1 MEENNNNLG
10 KKVAISV
17 MSVALFGTSGYLV
30 YDKGFNTAG
39 KEQVKLASNTEEKK
53 DDRITGGNL
62 QSMFPNLVAD
72 PAKKDEKPG
81 EKPTINLADLIGN
94 NKSPITPV
102 TYKPDEVSVEKK
114 DPQIKLSDAPTPQK
128 LDLPTNMVGP
138 VAEPSKNNDNAQLP
152 TSTVEP
158 PKTNTETGGTGT
170 GGTETGGTGTGGT
183 ETGGTE
189 TGGTGTG
196 GTETGGT
203 GTGGTETG
211 GTGTGGTETGGTGTG
226 GTGTGGTGTGG
237 TGTGGTET
245 GGTGTGGTGT
255 GGTGTG
261 GTEPEKPKPEP
272 EPKPKPEPTYPTITI
287 SPKTGDILVEWYAG
301 NGQYY
306 SSVFFSDFYP
316 NQKEPEEY
324 VLNNLTNGLNKRNEW
339 TLVSQLNTPS
349 QSKSIAEHKLA
360 LDNLAQILSS
370 GEYSNERALFY
381 LRNQMNVLNES
392 VTTQEELQRYLSEN
406 KKGYIKSVAEKVYQ
420 TAIEEK
426 REWSNTGDV
435 ASLEQ
440 ALSKFYLVTSVF
452 ESVDPAL
459 VEKANQD
466 VEDIF
471 NELLEKE
478 LQNLNIQTSVVMST
492 TETKENASP
501 VKEDTSS
508 NEGKA
513 VKEVTSSNEGKVV
526 KEENVSEN
534 EATATSSEK
543 NLKDSITEGATNNDK
558 TNNVDSS
565 NQKEKVKFDPVEEA
579 IAQIDVYLNPE
590 NPHYENALLLA
601 NEWIDKATGQQKNI
615 IEQKFSMAVEGL
627 RGQIKDPNFTVE
639 DAIKKANLLA
649 NTARVEKSVQDE
661 SHKLLMSLMFERKAN
676 DAANKGEYYTAVLNI
691 ANAIRTKHPL
701 ERSREEM
708 VNYANKLWADTE
720 NEWNKINGTTG
731 WQSEVGKTLLP
742 SYTLLAQLKD
752 IDKTIGQI
760 SGMNMI
766 DSASKKMEGIQLIQ
780 LAGDEAN
787 KEGQTSI
794 YNALHYYGQAAS
806 RGVVD
811 KTGFSKVA
819 GLVIKEAKQ
828 LEKTQ
833 YKSALNNYQ
842 ILYKTPGI
850 EELGI
855 KDEVKAAIEYLST
868 FDAANVSGNKDT
880 IEDLASAIELTYHS
894 MELGYPEADA
904 KEWMNTVALKMFNKG
919 AGYMSAT
926 DTNNAYKCF
935 EFLTREKYANA
946 INGEITKQA
955 KKNVE
960 DIKAMNVKK

>member
-17 MSVALFGTSGYLV
+17 MSVALLGTSGYLV
-30 YDKGFNTAG
+30 YDKGFKTAG

-53 DDRITGGNL
+53 DDRITGGDL

-128 LDLPTNMVGP
+128 LDLPTNVVGP
-138 VAEPSKNNDNAQLP
+138 VAEPTGNLPEPGKVNDNKQQLNGQ
-152 TSTVEP
+152 EGDG
-158 PKTNTETGGTGT
+158 K
-170 GGTETGGTGTGGT
+170 
-183 ETGGTE
+183 
-189 TGGTGTG
+189 
-196 GTETGGT
+196 
-203 GTGGTETG
+203 
-211 GTGTGGTETGGTGTG
+211 
-226 GTGTGGTGTGG
+226 
-237 TGTGGTET
+237 
-245 GGTGTGGTGT
+245 
-255 GGTGTG
+255 
-261 GTEPEKPKPEP
+261 KPESNPNP
-272 EPKPKPEPTYPTITI
+272 EPNPNPNPSPNPNPEPNPNPGPNPNPEPNPNPGPNPNPEPNPNPGPNPNPEPNPNPGPNPEPNPKPKPDPEPTHPTITV

-301 NGQYY
+301 NGKYY
-306 SSVFFSDFYP
+306 SSVFFNDFYTS
-316 NQKEPEEY
+316 QKELDENA
-324 VLNNLTNGLNKRNEW
+324 LNNLTNYYSKKEDW

-349 QSKSIAEHKLA
+349 KSKSIAEHKLA
-360 LDNLAQILSS
+360 LDNVEQILTS

-406 KKGYIKSVAEKVYQ
+406 KKDYIKSVAEKVYQ
-420 TAIEEK
+420 TATKEK

-466 VEDIF
+466 VEEIF
-471 NELLEKE
+471 NKLLQEE
-478 LQNLNIQTSVVMST
+478 LQKLNIQTSVVQST
-492 TETKENASP
+492 TKTKENARP
-501 VKEDTSS
+501 VKENTSS
-508 NEGKA
+508 NEEK
-513 VKEVTSSNEGKVV
+513 VVTEENEVTS
-526 KEENVSEN
+526 
-534 EATATSSEK
+534 TAIEK
-543 NLKDSITEGATNNDK
+543 NQKDAKTEGDKNNEK
-558 TNNVDSS
+558 TSNIDSS
-565 NQKEKVKFDPVEEA
+565 TQKAQVKSEPFSQEIE
-579 IAQIDVYLNPE
+579 QIETYLNPA
-590 NPHYENALLLA
+590 NPQYENALLLA
-601 NEWIDKATGQQKNI
+601 NKYIDGATG
-615 IEQKFSMAVEGL
+615 EQKEKLEQQFSAAVEGL
-627 RGQIKDPNFTVE
+627 RGQIKDSNSKVE
-639 DAIKKANLLA
+639 DAINKANLLA

-661 SHKLLMSLMFERKAN
+661 SHKLLMPLMFERKAN
-676 DAANKGEYYTAVLNI
+676 DAANNGEYYTAVLNI

-708 VNYANKLWADTE
+708 VNYANKLWIDTE

-766 DSASKKMEGIQLIQ
+766 DNASKKMEGIQLVQ

-787 KEGQTSI
+787 KEGQTSL

-811 KTGFSKVA
+811 KTGFSNVA

-855 KDEVKAAIEYLST
+855 KDGVKAAIEYLST
-868 FDAANVSGNKDT
+868 FEAAKVSGNKDT

-904 KEWMNTVALKMFNKG
+904 KEWMNTVALKMLNKG

-926 DTNNAYKCF
+926 DMNNAYKCF
-935 EFLTREKYANA
+935 EFLSRDKYANA

-960 DIKAMNVKK
+960 TIKSMNVKK

>member
-30 YDKGFNTAG
+30 YDKGFKTAG

-53 DDRITGGNL
+53 DDRITGGDL

-128 LDLPTNMVGP
+128 PELPTNMVGP
-138 VAEPSKNNDNAQLP
+138 VVDNPKSPADSNTPVDPKLQVDPNAKPSVD
-152 TSTVEP
+152 S
-158 PKTNTETGGTGT
+158 NT
-170 GGTETGGTGTGGT
+170 
-183 ETGGTE
+183 
-189 TGGTGTG
+189 
-196 GTETGGT
+196 
-203 GTGGTETG
+203 
-211 GTGTGGTETGGTGTG
+211 
-226 GTGTGGTGTGG
+226 
-237 TGTGGTET
+237 
-245 GGTGTGGTGT
+245 
-255 GGTGTG
+255 
-261 GTEPEKPKPEP
+261 PVDPKPSVDP
-272 EPKPKPEPTYPTITI
+272 NTPVDPKSPVDPKPPVDPNTPVDPKPPVVDPKPPVVDPKPPVVDPKPPEPTHPTITV

-301 NGQYY
+301 NGKYY
-306 SSVFFSDFYP
+306 SSVFFNDFYTS
-316 NQKEPEEY
+316 QKELDENA
-324 VLNNLTNGLNKRNEW
+324 LNNLTNYYSKKEDW

-349 QSKSIAEHKLA
+349 KSKSIAEHKLA
-360 LDNLAQILSS
+360 LDNVEQILTS

-406 KKGYIKSVAEKVYQ
+406 KKDYIKSVAEKVYQ
-420 TAIEEK
+420 TATEEK

-452 ESVDPAL
+452 ESVDPTL

-471 NELLEKE
+471 NKLLQEE
-478 LQNLNIQTSVVMST
+478 LQNLNIQTTVVQSA
-492 TETKENASP
+492 TETQEKASP
-501 VKEDTSS
+501 VKENTSS

-513 VKEVTSSNEGKVV
+513 VTE
-526 KEENVSEN
+526 EN
-534 EATATSSEK
+534 EATSTTTEK
-543 NLKDSITEGATNNDK
+543 NQKDAKTEGTKNNEK
-558 TNNVDSS
+558 TNNIDSS
-565 NQKEKVKFDPVEEA
+565 TQKAQVKSEPFSQEID
-579 IAQIDVYLNPE
+579 QIETYLNPA
-590 NPHYENALLLA
+590 NPQYENALLLA
-601 NEWIDKATGQQKNI
+601 NKYIDGATG
-615 IEQKFSMAVEGL
+615 EQKEKLEQQFSAAVEGL
-627 RGQIKDPNFTVE
+627 RGQIKDSNFKVE
-639 DAIKKANLLA
+639 DAINKANLLA
-649 NTARVEKSVQDE
+649 NTTRVEKSVQDE
-661 SHKLLMSLMFERKAN
+661 SHKLLMPLMFERKAN
-676 DAANKGEYYTAVLNI
+676 DAANNGEYYTAVLNI

-708 VNYANKLWADTE
+708 VNYANKLWTDTE

-731 WQSEVGKTLLP
+731 WQSEVSKNLLP

-766 DSASKKMEGIQLIQ
+766 DNASKKMEGIQLVQ

-787 KEGQTSI
+787 KEGQTSL

-811 KTGFSKVA
+811 KTGFSNVA

-855 KDEVKAAIEYLST
+855 KDGVKAAIEYLST
-868 FDAANVSGNKDT
+868 FEAAKVSGNKDT

-935 EFLTREKYANA
+935 EFLTRDKYANA

-955 KKNVE
+955 KENVE
-960 DIKAMNVKK
+960 KIKSMNVKK

>member
-17 MSVALFGTSGYLV
+17 MSVALLGTSGYLV
-30 YDKGFNTAG
+30 YDKGFKTAG
-39 KEQVKLASNTEEKK
+39 KEPVKLASNTEEKK
-53 DDRITGGNL
+53 DDRITGGDL

-128 LDLPTNMVGP
+128 LDLPTNVVGP
-138 VAEPSKNNDNAQLP
+138 VAEPSKNNDNAQIP

-170 GGTETGGTGTGGT
+170 GGTGTGGTGTEGTGTGGT

-189 TGGTGTG
+189 T
-196 GTETGGT
+196 
-203 GTGGTETG
+203 
-211 GTGTGGTETGGTGTG
+211 
-226 GTGTGGTGTGG
+226 
-237 TGTGGTET
+237 
-245 GGTGTGGTGT
+245 
-255 GGTGTG
+255 
-261 GTEPEKPKPEP
+261 EKPKPEP
-272 EPKPKPEPTYPTITI
+272 EQKPDPTPTHPTITV

-301 NGQYY
+301 NGKYY
-306 SSVFFSDFYP
+306 SSVFFNDFYTS
-316 NQKEPEEY
+316 QKELDENA
-324 VLNNLTNGLNKRNEW
+324 LNNLTNYYSKKEDW

-349 QSKSIAEHKLA
+349 KSKSIAEHKLA
-360 LDNLAQILSS
+360 LDNVEQILTS

-406 KKGYIKSVAEKVYQ
+406 KKDYIKSVAEKVYQ

-466 VEDIF
+466 VEEIF
-471 NELLEKE
+471 NKLLQEE
-478 LQNLNIQTSVVMST
+478 LQKLNIQTSVVQFT
-492 TETKENASP
+492 TETKENARP
-501 VKEDTSS
+501 VKENTSS
-508 NEGKA
+508 NE
-513 VKEVTSSNEGKVV
+513 EKVV
-526 KEENVSEN
+526 TEEN
-534 EATATSSEK
+534 EATSTLAEK
-543 NLKDSITEGATNNDK
+543 NQKDAKTEGAKNNEK
-558 TNNVDSS
+558 TSNIDSS
-565 NQKEKVKFDPVEEA
+565 TQKAQVKSEPFSQEIE
-579 IAQIDVYLNPE
+579 QIETYLNPA
-590 NPHYENALLLA
+590 NPQYENALLLA
-601 NEWIDKATGQQKNI
+601 NKYIDGATG
-615 IEQKFSMAVEGL
+615 EQKEKLEQQFSAAVEGL
-627 RGQIKDPNFTVE
+627 RGQIKDSNFKVE
-639 DAIKKANLLA
+639 DAINKANLLA

-661 SHKLLMSLMFERKAN
+661 SHKLLMPLMFERKAN
-676 DAANKGEYYTAVLNI
+676 DAANNGEYYTAVLNI

-708 VNYANKLWADTE
+708 VNYANKLWTDTE

-731 WQSEVGKTLLP
+731 WKSEVSKNLLP

-760 SGMNMI
+760 SGMYMI
-766 DSASKKMEGIQLIQ
+766 DNASKKMEGIQLIQ
-780 LAGDEAN
+780 LASDEEN
-787 KEGQTSI
+787 KKGQTNL

-811 KTGFSKVA
+811 KTGFSNVA
-819 GLVIKEAKQ
+819 SLVIKEAKQ

-855 KDEVKAAIEYLST
+855 KDGVKAAIEYLST
-868 FDAANVSGNKDT
+868 FEAAKVSGNKDT
-880 IEDLASAIELTYHS
+880 IEDLASAIELTYRS

-904 KEWMNTVALKMFNKG
+904 KEWMNTVALKMLNKG

-935 EFLTREKYANA
+935 EFLSRDKYANA

-955 KKNVE
+955 KENV
-960 DIKAMNVKK
+960 DTIKSMNVKK

>member
-17 MSVALFGTSGYLV
+17 MSVALLGTSGYLV
-30 YDKGFNTAG
+30 YDKGFKTAG

-53 DDRITGGNL
+53 DDRITGGDL

-128 LDLPTNMVGP
+128 LDLPSNMGGP
-138 VAEPSKNNDNAQLP
+138 VAEPNKNNDNAQLP

-158 PKTNTETGGTGT
+158 PKTNTGT
-170 GGTETGGTGTGGT
+170 GGTET
-183 ETGGTE
+183 
-189 TGGTGTG
+189 
-196 GTETGGT
+196 
-203 GTGGTETG
+203 
-211 GTGTGGTETGGTGTG
+211 
-226 GTGTGGTGTGG
+226 
-237 TGTGGTET
+237 
-245 GGTGTGGTGT
+245 
-255 GGTGTG
+255 
-261 GTEPEKPKPEP
+261 EKPKLDPDPKPDP
-272 EPKPKPEPTYPTITI
+272 EPKPNPEPKPDPEPKPNPEPKPDPEPTHPTITV

-301 NGQYY
+301 NGKYY
-306 SSVFFSDFYP
+306 SSVFFNDFYTS
-316 NQKEPEEY
+316 QKELDENA
-324 VLNNLTNGLNKRNEW
+324 LNNLTNYYSKKEDW

-349 QSKSIAEHKLA
+349 KSKSIAEHKLA
-360 LDNLAQILSS
+360 LDNVEQILTS

-406 KKGYIKSVAEKVYQ
+406 KKDYIKSVAEKVYQ
-420 TAIEEK
+420 TATKEK

-452 ESVDPAL
+452 ESVDPTL

-471 NELLEKE
+471 NKLLQEE
-478 LQNLNIQTSVVMST
+478 LQNLNIQTSVVMSA
-492 TETKENASP
+492 TETKEKASP
-501 VKEDTSS
+501 VKEKTSS

-513 VKEVTSSNEGKVV
+513 VKEVPSSNEGKVV

-534 EATATSSEK
+534 EETATSSEK
-543 NLKDSITEGATNNDK
+543 NLKESITEGATNNNK

-565 NQKEKVKFDPVEEA
+565 NQKEKVKSDPAEEA
-579 IAQIDVYLNPE
+579 IAQIDVYLNPA
-590 NPHYENALLLA
+590 NPQYENALLLA
-601 NEWIDKATGQQKNI
+601 NQYIDGATG
-615 IEQKFSMAVEGL
+615 EQKEKLEQQFSAAVEGL
-627 RGQIKDPNFTVE
+627 RGQIKDSNFKVE
-639 DAIKKANLLA
+639 DAINKANLLA

-661 SHKLLMSLMFERKAN
+661 SHKLLMPLMFERKAN

-708 VNYANKLWADTE
+708 VNYANKLWIDTE

-731 WQSEVGKTLLP
+731 WQSEVSKNLLP

-766 DSASKKMEGIQLIQ
+766 DNASKKMEGIQLIQ

-787 KEGQTSI
+787 KKGQTSL

-811 KTGFSKVA
+811 KTGFSNVA

-828 LEKTQ
+828 LENKD
-833 YKSALNNYQ
+833 ALNNYQ

-855 KDEVKAAIEYLST
+855 KDEVKVTIEYLST
-868 FDAANVSGNKDT
+868 FEAAKVSGNKDT
-880 IEDLASAIELTYHS
+880 IEDLASAIELTYRS

-904 KEWMNTVALKMFNKG
+904 KEWMNTVALKMLNKG

-935 EFLTREKYANA
+935 EFLTRDKYANA

-960 DIKAMNVKK
+960 TIKSMNVKK

>member
-17 MSVALFGTSGYLV
+17 MSVALLGTSGYLV
-30 YDKGFNTAG
+30 YDKGFKTAG
-39 KEQVKLASNTEEKK
+39 KEPVKLASNTEEKK
-53 DDRITGGNL
+53 DDRITGGDL

-72 PAKKDEKPG
+72 PAKKDEKSG

-138 VAEPSKNNDNAQLP
+138 VVEPTGNLPEPGKVNDNKQQLNGQEGDGKKPDTNPEPNPNPNPAPNPEPSPNPGPN
-152 TSTVEP
+152 
-158 PKTNTETGGTGT
+158 
-170 GGTETGGTGTGGT
+170 
-183 ETGGTE
+183 
-189 TGGTGTG
+189 
-196 GTETGGT
+196 
-203 GTGGTETG
+203 
-211 GTGTGGTETGGTGTG
+211 
-226 GTGTGGTGTGG
+226 
-237 TGTGGTET
+237 
-245 GGTGTGGTGT
+245 
-255 GGTGTG
+255 
-261 GTEPEKPKPEP
+261 PEP
-272 EPKPKPEPTYPTITI
+272 NPNPDPNPNPNPGPNPEPNPKPKPEPDPEPKPTHPTITV

-301 NGQYY
+301 NGKYY
-306 SSVFFSDFYP
+306 SSVFFNDFYTS
-316 NQKEPEEY
+316 QKELDENA
-324 VLNNLTNGLNKRNEW
+324 LNNLTNYYSKKEDW

-349 QSKSIAEHKLA
+349 KSKSVAEHKLA
-360 LDNLAQILSS
+360 LDNVEQILTS

-406 KKGYIKSVAEKVYQ
+406 KKDYIKSVAEKVYQ
-420 TAIEEK
+420 TATEEK

-466 VEDIF
+466 VENIF
-471 NELLEKE
+471 NKLLQEE
-478 LQNLNIQTSVVMST
+478 LQNLNIQTSVVLSA
-492 TETKENASP
+492 TETKEKASP
-501 VKEDTSS
+501 VKEKTSS
-508 NEGKA
+508 NEVKA
-513 VKEVTSSNEGKVV
+513 VTE
-526 KEENVSEN
+526 EN
-534 EATATSSEK
+534 EATSTATEK
-543 NLKDSITEGATNNDK
+543 SLKDSKTEGAKNNDTTNNTDPS
-558 TNNVDSS
+558 T
-565 NQKEKVKFDPVEEA
+565 QKAQVKSEPFSQEID
-579 IAQIDVYLNPE
+579 QIETYLNPA
-590 NPHYENALLLA
+590 NPQYENALLLA
-601 NEWIDKATGQQKNI
+601 NQYIDGATG
-615 IEQKFSMAVEGL
+615 EQKEKLEKQFSAAVEGL
-627 RGQIKDPNFTVE
+627 RGQIKDSNFKVE
-639 DAIKKANLLA
+639 DAINKANLLA

-661 SHKLLMSLMFERKAN
+661 SHKLLMPLMFERKAN
-676 DAANKGEYYTAVLNI
+676 DAANNGEYYTAVLNI

-708 VNYANKLWADTE
+708 VSYANKLWTDTE
-720 NEWNKINGTTG
+720 NEWNKMNGTTG

-766 DSASKKMEGIQLIQ
+766 DNASKKMEGIQLVQ

-787 KEGQTSI
+787 KEGQTSL

-811 KTGFSKVA
+811 KTGFSNVA
-819 GLVIKEAKQ
+819 SLVIKEAKQ

-850 EELGI
+850 EALGI
-855 KDEVKAAIEYLST
+855 KDGVKAAIEYLST
-868 FDAANVSGNKDT
+868 FEAAKVSGNKDT

-935 EFLTREKYANA
+935 EFLTRDKYANA

-955 KKNVE
+955 KENVE
-960 DIKAMNVKK
+960 KIKSMNVKK

>member
-17 MSVALFGTSGYLV
+17 MSVALLGTSGYLV
-30 YDKGFNTAG
+30 YDKGFKTAG

-53 DDRITGGNL
+53 DDRITGGDL

-128 LDLPTNMVGP
+128 LDLPSNMGGP
-138 VAEPSKNNDNAQLP
+138 VAEPNKNNDNAQLP

-158 PKTNTETGGTGT
+158 PKTNTGT
-170 GGTETGGTGTGGT
+170 GGTET
-183 ETGGTE
+183 
-189 TGGTGTG
+189 
-196 GTETGGT
+196 
-203 GTGGTETG
+203 
-211 GTGTGGTETGGTGTG
+211 
-226 GTGTGGTGTGG
+226 
-237 TGTGGTET
+237 
-245 GGTGTGGTGT
+245 
-255 GGTGTG
+255 
-261 GTEPEKPKPEP
+261 EKPKLDPEP
-272 EPKPKPEPTYPTITI
+272 EPKPDPEPKPESKPDPEPTHPTITV

-301 NGQYY
+301 NGKYY
-306 SSVFFSDFYP
+306 SSVFFNDFYTS
-316 NQKEPEEY
+316 QKELDENA
-324 VLNNLTNGLNKRNEW
+324 LNNLTNYYSKKEDW

-349 QSKSIAEHKLA
+349 KSKSIAEHKLA
-360 LDNLAQILSS
+360 LDNVEQILTS

-392 VTTQEELQRYLSEN
+392 VTTQEELQRYMSEN
-406 KKGYIKSVAEKVYQ
+406 KKDYIKSVAEKVYQ
-420 TAIEEK
+420 TATKEK

-471 NELLEKE
+471 NKLLQEE
-478 LQNLNIQTSVVMST
+478 LQNLNIQTSVVMSA
-492 TETKENASP
+492 TETKEKASP
-501 VKEDTSS
+501 VKEKTSS

-513 VKEVTSSNEGKVV
+513 VKEVPSSNEGKVV

-534 EATATSSEK
+534 EETATSSEK
-543 NLKDSITEGATNNDK
+543 NLKESITEGATNNNK

-565 NQKEKVKFDPVEEA
+565 NQKEKVKSDPAEEA
-579 IAQIDVYLNPE
+579 IAQIDVYLNPA
-590 NPHYENALLLA
+590 NPQYENALLLA
-601 NEWIDKATGQQKNI
+601 NQYIDGATG
-615 IEQKFSMAVEGL
+615 EQKEKLEQQFSAAVEGL
-627 RGQIKDPNFTVE
+627 RGQIKDSNFKVE
-639 DAIKKANLLA
+639 DAINKANLLA

-661 SHKLLMSLMFERKAN
+661 SHKLLMPLMFERKAN

-708 VNYANKLWADTE
+708 VNYANKLWIDTE

-731 WQSEVGKTLLP
+731 WQSEVSKNLLP

-766 DSASKKMEGIQLIQ
+766 DNASKKMEGIQLIQ

-787 KEGQTSI
+787 KKGQTSL

-811 KTGFSKVA
+811 KTGFSNVA

-828 LEKTQ
+828 LENKD
-833 YKSALNNYQ
+833 ALNNYQ

-855 KDEVKAAIEYLST
+855 KDEVKVTIEYLST
-868 FDAANVSGNKDT
+868 FEAAKVSGNKDT
-880 IEDLASAIELTYHS
+880 IEDLASAIELTYRS

-904 KEWMNTVALKMFNKG
+904 KEWMNTVALKMLNKG

-935 EFLTREKYANA
+935 EFLTRDKYANA

-960 DIKAMNVKK
+960 TIKSMNVKK

>member
-17 MSVALFGTSGYLV
+17 MSVALLGTSGYLV
-30 YDKGFNTAG
+30 YDKGFRTAG
-39 KEQVKLASNTEEKK
+39 KEPVKLASNTEEKK
-53 DDRITGGNL
+53 DDRITGGDL

-128 LDLPTNMVGP
+128 LDLPTNMGGP
-138 VAEPSKNNDNAQLP
+138 VADI
-152 TSTVEP
+152 
-158 PKTNTETGGTGT
+158 PKSP
-170 GGTETGGTGTGGT
+170 
-183 ETGGTE
+183 
-189 TGGTGTG
+189 
-196 GTETGGT
+196 
-203 GTGGTETG
+203 
-211 GTGTGGTETGGTGTG
+211 
-226 GTGTGGTGTGG
+226 
-237 TGTGGTET
+237 
-245 GGTGTGGTGT
+245 
-255 GGTGTG
+255 
-261 GTEPEKPKPEP
+261 TEPNKPVDTKLQVDPNTPVDPKPP
-272 EPKPKPEPTYPTITI
+272 VDPNTPVDPKPPVDPNTSVDPKPPVDPNTPVDPKPPVVEPKPPVVDPKPPVVDPKPPEPTHPTITV

-301 NGQYY
+301 NGKYY
-306 SSVFFSDFYP
+306 SSVFFNDFYTS
-316 NQKEPEEY
+316 QKELDENA
-324 VLNNLTNGLNKRNEW
+324 LNNLTNYYSKKEDW

-349 QSKSIAEHKLA
+349 KSKSVAEHKLA
-360 LDNLAQILSS
+360 LDNVEQILTS

-406 KKGYIKSVAEKVYQ
+406 KKDYIKSVAEKVYQ
-420 TAIEEK
+420 TATEEK

-471 NELLEKE
+471 NKLLQEE
-478 LQNLNIQTSVVMST
+478 LQNLNIQTSVVMSA
-492 TETKENASP
+492 TETKEKASP
-501 VKEDTSS
+501 VKENTSS
-508 NEGKA
+508 NEEKA
-513 VKEVTSSNEGKVV
+513 ITEK
-526 KEENVSEN
+526 N
-534 EATATSSEK
+534 EATSTLAEK
-543 NLKDSITEGATNNDK
+543 KQKDAKTEGAKNNEK
-558 TNNVDSS
+558 TSNIDSS
-565 NQKEKVKFDPVEEA
+565 TQKAQVKSEPFSQEID
-579 IAQIDVYLNPE
+579 QIETYLNPA
-590 NPHYENALLLA
+590 NPQYEKALLLA
-601 NEWIDKATGQQKNI
+601 NQYVDGATG
-615 IEQKFSMAVEGL
+615 EQKEKLEQQFSAAVEGL
-627 RGQIKDPNFTVE
+627 RGQIKDSKFTVE
-639 DAIKKANLLA
+639 DAINKANLLA
-649 NTARVEKSVQDE
+649 NTARVEKTVQDE
-661 SHKLLMSLMFERKAN
+661 SHKLLMPLMFERKAN
-676 DAANKGEYYTAVLNI
+676 DAANNGEYYTAVLNI

-708 VNYANKLWADTE
+708 VNYANKLWTDTE

-766 DSASKKMEGIQLIQ
+766 DNASKKMEGIQLVQ

-787 KEGQTSI
+787 KEGQTSL

-811 KTGFSKVA
+811 KTGFSNVA

-855 KDEVKAAIEYLST
+855 KDGVKAAIEYLST
-868 FDAANVSGNKDT
+868 FEAAKVSGNKDT

-935 EFLTREKYANA
+935 EFLSRDKYANA

-955 KKNVE
+955 KENVE
-960 DIKAMNVKK
+960 KIKSMNVKK

>member
-17 MSVALFGTSGYLV
+17 MSVALLGTSGYLV
-30 YDKGFNTAG
+30 YDKGFRTAG
-39 KEQVKLASNTEEKK
+39 KEPVKLASNTEEKK
-53 DDRITGGNL
+53 DDRITGGDL

-138 VAEPSKNNDNAQLP
+138 VAEPTGNLPEPGKVNDNKQQLNGQEGDGKKP
-152 TSTVEP
+152 DTNPEP
-158 PKTNTETGGTGT
+158 NPNPVPNP
-170 GGTETGGTGTGGT
+170 
-183 ETGGTE
+183 
-189 TGGTGTG
+189 
-196 GTETGGT
+196 
-203 GTGGTETG
+203 
-211 GTGTGGTETGGTGTG
+211 
-226 GTGTGGTGTGG
+226 
-237 TGTGGTET
+237 
-245 GGTGTGGTGT
+245 
-255 GGTGTG
+255 
-261 GTEPEKPKPEP
+261 EPNPSPNPGPNPEPNPSPNPVPNPEPNPSPNPVPNPEPNPNPSPNPEPNPNPKPDPNPEPNPNPKPDPNP
-272 EPKPKPEPTYPTITI
+272 EPKPDPEPTHPIITV

-301 NGQYY
+301 NGKYY
-306 SSVFFSDFYP
+306 SSVFFNDFYTS
-316 NQKEPEEY
+316 QKELDENA
-324 VLNNLTNGLNKRNEW
+324 LNNLTNYYSKKEDW

-349 QSKSIAEHKLA
+349 KSKSIAEHKLT
-360 LDNLAQILSS
+360 LDNVEQILTS

-392 VTTQEELQRYLSEN
+392 VTTPEELQRYLSEN
-406 KKGYIKSVAEKVYQ
+406 KKDYIKSVAEKVYQ
-420 TAIEEK
+420 TATEEK

-440 ALSKFYLVTSVF
+440 ALSKFYLVTSVL
-452 ESVDPAL
+452 ESVDPTL
-459 VEKANQD
+459 VEQANQG

-471 NELLEKE
+471 NKLLQEE
-478 LQNLNIQTSVVMST
+478 LQNLNIQTTVLQSA
-492 TETKENASP
+492 TETKEKASP
-501 VKEDTSS
+501 VKENTSS
-508 NEGKA
+508 NEEKA
-513 VKEVTSSNEGKVV
+513 VTEG
-526 KEENVSEN
+526 N
-534 EATATSSEK
+534 EATSTETEK
-543 NLKDSITEGATNNDK
+543 NLKDSKTEDVKNNDK
-558 TNNVDSS
+558 TNTIDS
-565 NQKEKVKFDPVEEA
+565 NTQKAQVKSEPFSQEIDQIEA
-579 IAQIDVYLNPE
+579 YLNPA
-590 NPHYENALLLA
+590 NPQYENALLLA
-601 NEWIDKATGQQKNI
+601 NQYIDRATG
-615 IEQKFSMAVEGL
+615 EQKEKLEKQFSAAVKGL
-627 RGQIKDPNFTVE
+627 RGQIKDPNFKVE
-639 DAIKKANLLA
+639 DAINKANLLA

-661 SHKLLMSLMFERKAN
+661 SHKLLMPLMFERKAN
-676 DAANKGEYYTAVLNI
+676 DAANNEEYYTAVLNI

-708 VNYANKLWADTE
+708 VKYANKLWTDTE
-720 NEWNKINGTTG
+720 NEWNKMNGTTG

-766 DSASKKMEGIQLIQ
+766 DNASRKMEGIQLVQ

-787 KEGQTSI
+787 KKGQTSL

-811 KTGFSKVA
+811 KAGFSNVA
-819 GLVIKEAKQ
+819 SLVIKEAKQ
-828 LEKTQ
+828 LENKD
-833 YKSALNNYQ
+833 ALNNYQ

-855 KDEVKAAIEYLST
+855 KDEVKVTIEYLST
-868 FDAANVSGNKDT
+868 FEAAKVSGNKDT
-880 IEDLASAIELTYHS
+880 IEDLASAIELTSHT
-894 MELGYPEADA
+894 MDLAIKLKYPETDA

-935 EFLTREKYANA
+935 EFLSRDKYANA

-955 KKNVE
+955 KENVE
-960 DIKAMNVKK
+960 KIKAMNVKK

>member
-17 MSVALFGTSGYLV
+17 MSVALLGTSGYLV
-30 YDKGFNTAG
+30 YDKGFKTAG

-53 DDRITGGNL
+53 DDRITGGDL

-128 LDLPTNMVGP
+128 LDLPSNMGGP
-138 VAEPSKNNDNAQLP
+138 VAEPNKNNDNAQLP

-158 PKTNTETGGTGT
+158 PKTNTGT
-170 GGTETGGTGTGGT
+170 GGTET
-183 ETGGTE
+183 EKPKLD
-189 TGGTGTG
+189 
-196 GTETGGT
+196 
-203 GTGGTETG
+203 
-211 GTGTGGTETGGTGTG
+211 
-226 GTGTGGTGTGG
+226 
-237 TGTGGTET
+237 
-245 GGTGTGGTGT
+245 
-255 GGTGTG
+255 
-261 GTEPEKPKPEP
+261 PEPKPEP
-272 EPKPKPEPTYPTITI
+272 EPEPKPNPEPKPDPEPTHPTITV

-301 NGQYY
+301 NGKYY
-306 SSVFFSDFYP
+306 SSVFFNDFYTS
-316 NQKEPEEY
+316 QKELDENA
-324 VLNNLTNGLNKRNEW
+324 LNNLTNYYSKKEDW

-349 QSKSIAEHKLA
+349 KSKSIAEHKLA
-360 LDNLAQILSS
+360 LDNVEQILTS

-406 KKGYIKSVAEKVYQ
+406 KKDYIKSVAEKVYQ
-420 TAIEEK
+420 TATKEK

-452 ESVDPAL
+452 ESVDPTL

-471 NELLEKE
+471 NKLLQEE
-478 LQNLNIQTSVVMST
+478 LQNLNIQTSVVMSA
-492 TETKENASP
+492 TETKEKASP
-501 VKEDTSS
+501 VKEKTSS

-513 VKEVTSSNEGKVV
+513 VKEVPSSNEGKVV

-534 EATATSSEK
+534 EETATSSEK
-543 NLKDSITEGATNNDK
+543 NLKESITEGATNNNK

-565 NQKEKVKFDPVEEA
+565 NQKEKVKSDPAEEA
-579 IAQIDVYLNPE
+579 IAQIDVYLNPA
-590 NPHYENALLLA
+590 NPQYENALLLA
-601 NEWIDKATGQQKNI
+601 NQYIDGATG
-615 IEQKFSMAVEGL
+615 EQKEKLEQQFSAAVEGL
-627 RGQIKDPNFTVE
+627 RGQIKDSNFKVE
-639 DAIKKANLLA
+639 DAINKANLLA

-661 SHKLLMSLMFERKAN
+661 SHKLLMPLMFERKAN

-708 VNYANKLWADTE
+708 VNYANKLWIDTE

-731 WQSEVGKTLLP
+731 WQSEVSKNLLP

-766 DSASKKMEGIQLIQ
+766 DNASKKMEGIQLIQ

-787 KEGQTSI
+787 KKGQTSL

-811 KTGFSKVA
+811 KTGFSNVA

-828 LEKTQ
+828 LENKD
-833 YKSALNNYQ
+833 ALNNYQ

-855 KDEVKAAIEYLST
+855 KDEVKVTIEYLST
-868 FDAANVSGNKDT
+868 FEAAKVSGNKDT
-880 IEDLASAIELTYHS
+880 IEDLASAIELTYRS

-904 KEWMNTVALKMFNKG
+904 KEWMNTVALKMLNKG

-935 EFLTREKYANA
+935 EFLTRDKYANA

-960 DIKAMNVKK
+960 TIKSMNVKK

>member
-17 MSVALFGTSGYLV
+17 MSVALLGTSGYLV
-30 YDKGFNTAG
+30 YDKGFKTAG

-53 DDRITGGNL
+53 DDRITGGDL

-128 LDLPTNMVGP
+128 LDLPSNMGGP
-138 VAEPSKNNDNAQLP
+138 VAEPNKNNDNAQLP

-158 PKTNTETGGTGT
+158 PKTNTGT
-170 GGTETGGTGTGGT
+170 GGTET
-183 ETGGTE
+183 EKPKLD
-189 TGGTGTG
+189 
-196 GTETGGT
+196 
-203 GTGGTETG
+203 
-211 GTGTGGTETGGTGTG
+211 
-226 GTGTGGTGTGG
+226 
-237 TGTGGTET
+237 
-245 GGTGTGGTGT
+245 
-255 GGTGTG
+255 
-261 GTEPEKPKPEP
+261 PEPKPEP
-272 EPKPKPEPTYPTITI
+272 EPKPDPEPTHPTITV

-301 NGQYY
+301 NGKYY
-306 SSVFFSDFYP
+306 SSVFFNDFYTS
-316 NQKEPEEY
+316 QKELDENA
-324 VLNNLTNGLNKRNEW
+324 LNNLTNYYSKKEDW

-349 QSKSIAEHKLA
+349 KSKSIAEHKLA
-360 LDNLAQILSS
+360 LDNVEQILTS

-406 KKGYIKSVAEKVYQ
+406 KKDYIKSVAEKVYQ
-420 TAIEEK
+420 TATKEK

-452 ESVDPAL
+452 ESVDPTL

-471 NELLEKE
+471 NKLLQEE
-478 LQNLNIQTSVVMST
+478 LQNLNIQTSVVMSA
-492 TETKENASP
+492 TETKEKASP
-501 VKEDTSS
+501 VKEKTSS

-513 VKEVTSSNEGKVV
+513 VKDVPSSNEGKVV

-534 EATATSSEK
+534 EETATSSEK
-543 NLKDSITEGATNNDK
+543 NLKESITEGATNNNK

-565 NQKEKVKFDPVEEA
+565 NQKEKVKSDPAEEA
-579 IAQIDVYLNPE
+579 IAQIDVYLNPA
-590 NPHYENALLLA
+590 NPQYENALLLA
-601 NEWIDKATGQQKNI
+601 NQYIDGATG
-615 IEQKFSMAVEGL
+615 EQKEKLEQQFSAAVEGL
-627 RGQIKDPNFTVE
+627 RGQIKDSNFKVE
-639 DAIKKANLLA
+639 DAINKANLLA

-661 SHKLLMSLMFERKAN
+661 SHKLLMPLMFERKAN

-708 VNYANKLWADTE
+708 VNYANKLWIDTE

-731 WQSEVGKTLLP
+731 WQSEVSKNLLP

-766 DSASKKMEGIQLIQ
+766 DNASKKMEGIQLIQ

-787 KEGQTSI
+787 KKGQTSL

-811 KTGFSKVA
+811 KTGFSNVA

-828 LEKTQ
+828 LENKD
-833 YKSALNNYQ
+833 ALNNYQ

-855 KDEVKAAIEYLST
+855 KDEVKVTIEYLST
-868 FDAANVSGNKDT
+868 FEAAKVSGNKDT
-880 IEDLASAIELTYHS
+880 IEDLASAIELTYRS

-904 KEWMNTVALKMFNKG
+904 KEWMNTVALKMLNKG

-935 EFLTREKYANA
+935 EFLTRDKYANA

-960 DIKAMNVKK
+960 TIKSMNVKK

>member
-17 MSVALFGTSGYLV
+17 MSVALLGTSGYLV
-30 YDKGFNTAG
+30 YDKGFRTAG
-39 KEQVKLASNTEEKK
+39 KEPVKLASNTEEKK
-53 DDRITGGNL
+53 DDRITGGDL

-128 LDLPTNMVGP
+128 LDLPTNMGGP
-138 VAEPSKNNDNAQLP
+138 VADI
-152 TSTVEP
+152 
-158 PKTNTETGGTGT
+158 PKSP
-170 GGTETGGTGTGGT
+170 
-183 ETGGTE
+183 
-189 TGGTGTG
+189 
-196 GTETGGT
+196 
-203 GTGGTETG
+203 
-211 GTGTGGTETGGTGTG
+211 
-226 GTGTGGTGTGG
+226 
-237 TGTGGTET
+237 
-245 GGTGTGGTGT
+245 
-255 GGTGTG
+255 
-261 GTEPEKPKPEP
+261 TEPNKPVDTKLQVDPNTPVDPKPP
-272 EPKPKPEPTYPTITI
+272 VDPNTPVDPKPPVDPNTPVDPKPPVDPNTSVDPKPPVDPNTPVDPKPPVVEPKPPVVEPKPPVVEPKPPVVDPKPPVVDPKPPEPTHPTITV

-301 NGQYY
+301 NGKYY
-306 SSVFFSDFYP
+306 SSVFFNDFYTS
-316 NQKEPEEY
+316 QKELDENA
-324 VLNNLTNGLNKRNEW
+324 LNNLTNYYSKKEDW

-349 QSKSIAEHKLA
+349 KSKSVAEHKLA
-360 LDNLAQILSS
+360 LDNVEQILTS

-406 KKGYIKSVAEKVYQ
+406 KKDYIKSVAEKVYQ
-420 TAIEEK
+420 TATEEK

-471 NELLEKE
+471 NKLLQEE
-478 LQNLNIQTSVVMST
+478 LQNLNIQTSVVMSA
-492 TETKENASP
+492 TETKEKASP
-501 VKEDTSS
+501 VKENTSS
-508 NEGKA
+508 NEEKA
-513 VKEVTSSNEGKVV
+513 ITEK
-526 KEENVSEN
+526 N
-534 EATATSSEK
+534 EATSTLAEK
-543 NLKDSITEGATNNDK
+543 KQKDAKTEGAKNNEK
-558 TNNVDSS
+558 TSNIDSS
-565 NQKEKVKFDPVEEA
+565 TQKAQVKSEPFSQEID
-579 IAQIDVYLNPE
+579 QIETYLNPA
-590 NPHYENALLLA
+590 NPQYEKALLLA
-601 NEWIDKATGQQKNI
+601 NQYVDGATG
-615 IEQKFSMAVEGL
+615 EQKEKLEQQFSAAVEGL
-627 RGQIKDPNFTVE
+627 RGQIKDSKFTVE
-639 DAIKKANLLA
+639 DAINKANLLA
-649 NTARVEKSVQDE
+649 NTARVEKTVQDE
-661 SHKLLMSLMFERKAN
+661 SHKLLMPLMFERKAN
-676 DAANKGEYYTAVLNI
+676 DAANNGEYYTAVLNI

-708 VNYANKLWADTE
+708 VNYANKLWTDTE

-766 DSASKKMEGIQLIQ
+766 DNASKKMEGIQLVQ

-787 KEGQTSI
+787 KEGQTSL

-811 KTGFSKVA
+811 KTGFSNVA

-855 KDEVKAAIEYLST
+855 KDGVKAAIEYLST
-868 FDAANVSGNKDT
+868 FEAAKVSGNKDT

-935 EFLTREKYANA
+935 EFLSRDKYANA

-955 KKNVE
+955 KENVE
-960 DIKAMNVKK
+960 KIKSMNVKK

>member
-17 MSVALFGTSGYLV
+17 MSVALLGTSGYLV
-30 YDKGFNTAG
+30 YDKGFKTAG

-53 DDRITGGNL
+53 DDRITGGDL

-158 PKTNTETGGTGT
+158 PKTNTGTGGTETGGTGT
-170 GGTETGGTGTGGT
+170 GGTETGGTETGGTGTGGTGTGGT

-203 GTGGTETG
+203 GT
-211 GTGTGGTETGGTGTG
+211 
-226 GTGTGGTGTGG
+226 
-237 TGTGGTET
+237 
-245 GGTGTGGTGT
+245 
-255 GGTGTG
+255 
-261 GTEPEKPKPEP
+261 EKPEPKPDPEPKP
-272 EPKPKPEPTYPTITI
+272 EPKPKPDPEPTHPTITV

-301 NGQYY
+301 NGKYY
-306 SSVFFSDFYP
+306 SSVFFNDFYTS
-316 NQKEPEEY
+316 QKELDENA
-324 VLNNLTNGLNKRNEW
+324 LNNLTNYYSKKEDW

-349 QSKSIAEHKLA
+349 KSKSIAEHKLA
-360 LDNLAQILSS
+360 LDNVEQILTS

-406 KKGYIKSVAEKVYQ
+406 KKDYIKSVAEKVYQ

-440 ALSKFYLVTSVF
+440 ALSKFYLVTSVL
-452 ESVDPAL
+452 ESVDPTL
-459 VEKANQD
+459 VEKANQG

-471 NELLEKE
+471 NKLLQEE
-478 LQNLNIQTSVVMST
+478 LQNLNIQTTVVQSA
-492 TETKENASP
+492 TETQEKASP
-501 VKEDTSS
+501 VKENTSS

-513 VKEVTSSNEGKVV
+513 VTE
-526 KEENVSEN
+526 EN
-534 EATATSSEK
+534 EATSTTTEK
-543 NLKDSITEGATNNDK
+543 NQKDAKTEGTKNNEK
-558 TNNVDSS
+558 TNNIDSS
-565 NQKEKVKFDPVEEA
+565 TQKAQVKSEPFSQEIE
-579 IAQIDVYLNPE
+579 QIETYLNPA
-590 NPHYENALLLA
+590 NPQYENALLLA
-601 NEWIDKATGQQKNI
+601 NQYIDGATG
-615 IEQKFSMAVEGL
+615 EQKEKLEQQFSAAVEGL
-627 RGQIKDPNFTVE
+627 RGQIKDSNFKVE
-639 DAIKKANLLA
+639 DAINKANLLA
-649 NTARVEKSVQDE
+649 NTTRVEKSVQDE
-661 SHKLLMSLMFERKAN
+661 SHKLLMPLMFERKAN
-676 DAANKGEYYTAVLNI
+676 DAANNGEYYTAVLNI

-708 VNYANKLWADTE
+708 VNYANKLWTDTE
-720 NEWNKINGTTG
+720 NEWNKMNGTTG
-731 WQSEVGKTLLP
+731 WQSEVGKNLLP

-752 IDKTIGQI
+752 IDKTISQI

-766 DSASKKMEGIQLIQ
+766 DNASKKMEGIQLVQ

-787 KEGQTSI
+787 KEGQTSL

-811 KTGFSKVA
+811 KTGFSNVA

-855 KDEVKAAIEYLST
+855 KDGVKAAIEYLST
-868 FDAANVSGNKDT
+868 FEAAKVSGNKDT

-935 EFLTREKYANA
+935 EFLTRDKYANA

-955 KKNVE
+955 KENVE
-960 DIKAMNVKK
+960 KIKAMSVQK

>member
-17 MSVALFGTSGYLV
+17 MSVALLGTSGYLV
-30 YDKGFNTAG
+30 YDKGFKTAG

-53 DDRITGGNL
+53 DDRITGGDL

-128 LDLPTNMVGP
+128 LDLPTNVVGP
-138 VAEPSKNNDNAQLP
+138 VAEPTGNLHEPGKVDDNKQQLNGQEGDGKKP
-152 TSTVEP
+152 EP
-158 PKTNTETGGTGT
+158 NPGPNPDPNPNPSPNPGPNPEPNPKPN
-170 GGTETGGTGTGGT
+170 
-183 ETGGTE
+183 
-189 TGGTGTG
+189 
-196 GTETGGT
+196 
-203 GTGGTETG
+203 
-211 GTGTGGTETGGTGTG
+211 
-226 GTGTGGTGTGG
+226 
-237 TGTGGTET
+237 
-245 GGTGTGGTGT
+245 
-255 GGTGTG
+255 
-261 GTEPEKPKPEP
+261 PEP
-272 EPKPKPEPTYPTITI
+272 EPNPGPNPEPNPNPGPNPEPNPKPEPKPEPTHPTITV

-301 NGQYY
+301 NGKYY
-306 SSVFFSDFYP
+306 SSVFFNDFYTS
-316 NQKEPEEY
+316 QKELDENA
-324 VLNNLTNGLNKRNEW
+324 LNNLTNYYSKKEDW

-349 QSKSIAEHKLA
+349 KSKSIAEHKLA
-360 LDNLAQILSS
+360 LDNVEQILTS

-406 KKGYIKSVAEKVYQ
+406 KKDYIKSVAEKVYQ
-420 TAIEEK
+420 TATKEK
-426 REWSNTGDV
+426 REWLNTGDV

-452 ESVDPAL
+452 ESVNPAL

-471 NELLEKE
+471 NKLLQEE
-478 LQNLNIQTSVVMST
+478 LQKLNIQTSVVQST

-501 VKEDTSS
+501 VKENTSS
-508 NEGKA
+508 NEEKVVTGEN
-513 VKEVTSSNEGKVV
+513 EVTS
-526 KEENVSEN
+526 
-534 EATATSSEK
+534 TTTEK
-543 NLKDSITEGATNNDK
+543 NQKDAKTEGAKNNEK
-558 TNNVDSS
+558 TSNIDSS
-565 NQKEKVKFDPVEEA
+565 TQKAQVKSEPFSQEID
-579 IAQIDVYLNPE
+579 QIETYLNPA
-590 NPHYENALLLA
+590 NPQYENALLLA
-601 NEWIDKATGQQKNI
+601 NKYIDGATG
-615 IEQKFSMAVEGL
+615 EQKEKLEQQFSAAVEGL
-627 RGQIKDPNFTVE
+627 RGQIKDSNFKVE
-639 DAIKKANLLA
+639 DAINKANLLA

-661 SHKLLMSLMFERKAN
+661 SHKLLMPLMFERKAN
-676 DAANKGEYYTAVLNI
+676 DAANNGEYYTAVLNI

-708 VNYANKLWADTE
+708 VNYANKLWIDTE

-766 DSASKKMEGIQLIQ
+766 DNASKKMEGIQLVQ

-787 KEGQTSI
+787 KEGQTSL

-811 KTGFSKVA
+811 KTGFSNVA

-855 KDEVKAAIEYLST
+855 KDGVKAAIEYLST
-868 FDAANVSGNKDT
+868 FEAAKVSGNKDT

-904 KEWMNTVALKMFNKG
+904 KEWMNTVALKMLNKG

-935 EFLTREKYANA
+935 EFLSRDKYANA

-960 DIKAMNVKK
+960 TIKSMNVKK

>member
-17 MSVALFGTSGYLV
+17 MSVALLGTSGYLV
-30 YDKGFNTAG
+30 YDKGFKTAG

-53 DDRITGGNL
+53 DDRITGGDL

-138 VAEPSKNNDNAQLP
+138 GAESGKANDNKQQLNGQEGDGKKPDTNPEPSPNPGPNL
-152 TSTVEP
+152 EP
-158 PKTNTETGGTGT
+158 N
-170 GGTETGGTGTGGT
+170 
-183 ETGGTE
+183 
-189 TGGTGTG
+189 
-196 GTETGGT
+196 
-203 GTGGTETG
+203 
-211 GTGTGGTETGGTGTG
+211 
-226 GTGTGGTGTGG
+226 
-237 TGTGGTET
+237 
-245 GGTGTGGTGT
+245 
-255 GGTGTG
+255 
-261 GTEPEKPKPEP
+261 PKPGPNPEPNPNPSPNPEPNPNPNPKPDPNPEPNPNPKPDPNP
-272 EPKPKPEPTYPTITI
+272 EPKPDPEPTHPTITV

-301 NGQYY
+301 NGKYY
-306 SSVFFSDFYP
+306 SSVFFNDFYTS
-316 NQKEPEEY
+316 QKELDENA
-324 VLNNLTNGLNKRNEW
+324 LNNLTNYYSKKEDW

-349 QSKSIAEHKLA
+349 KSKSIAEHKLA
-360 LDNLAQILSS
+360 LDNVEQILTS

-406 KKGYIKSVAEKVYQ
+406 KKDYIKSVAEKVYQ

-440 ALSKFYLVTSVF
+440 ALSKFYLVTSVL
-452 ESVDPAL
+452 ESVDPTL
-459 VEKANQD
+459 VEKANQG

-471 NELLEKE
+471 NKLLQQE
-478 LQNLNIQTSVVMST
+478 LQNLNIQTTVVQSA
-492 TETKENASP
+492 TETKEKASP
-501 VKEDTSS
+501 VKENTSS

-513 VKEVTSSNEGKVV
+513 VTEG
-526 KEENVSEN
+526 N
-534 EATATSSEK
+534 EATSTATEK
-543 NLKDSITEGATNNDK
+543 NLKDSKTEDVKNNDK
-558 TNNVDSS
+558 TNTIDS
-565 NQKEKVKFDPVEEA
+565 NTQKVQVKSDPFSQEIDQIEA
-579 IAQIDVYLNPE
+579 YLNPVS
-590 NPHYENALLLA
+590 PQYENALLLA
-601 NEWIDKATGQQKNI
+601 NQYIGGATG
-615 IEQKFSMAVEGL
+615 EQKEKLEKQFVAAVEGL
-627 RGQIKDPNFTVE
+627 RGQLKDPNFKVE
-639 DAIKKANLLA
+639 DAINKANLLA

-661 SHKLLMSLMFERKAN
+661 SHKLLMPLMFERKAN
-676 DAANKGEYYTAVLNI
+676 DAANNGEYYTAVLNI

-708 VNYANKLWADTE
+708 VNYANKLWTDTE

-731 WQSEVGKTLLP
+731 WQSEVSKNLLP

-766 DSASKKMEGIQLIQ
+766 DNASKKMEGIQLIQ

-787 KEGQTSI
+787 KEGQTSL

-811 KTGFSKVA
+811 KTGFSNVA

-855 KDEVKAAIEYLST
+855 KDGVKAAIEYLST
-868 FDAANVSGNKDT
+868 FEAAKVSGNKDT

-926 DTNNAYKCF
+926 DMNNAYKCF
-935 EFLTREKYANA
+935 EFLTRDKYANA

-955 KKNVE
+955 KENVE
-960 DIKAMNVKK
+960 KIKAINVKK

>member
-17 MSVALFGTSGYLV
+17 MSVALLGTSGYLV
-30 YDKGFNTAG
+30 YDKGFKTAG

-53 DDRITGGNL
+53 DDRITGGDL

-114 DPQIKLSDAPTPQK
+114 DPLIKLSDAPTPQK
-128 LDLPTNMVGP
+128 PELPTNMVGP
-138 VAEPSKNNDNAQLP
+138 VVDNPKSPADSNTPVDPKLQVDPNAKPSVD
-152 TSTVEP
+152 S
-158 PKTNTETGGTGT
+158 NT
-170 GGTETGGTGTGGT
+170 
-183 ETGGTE
+183 
-189 TGGTGTG
+189 
-196 GTETGGT
+196 
-203 GTGGTETG
+203 
-211 GTGTGGTETGGTGTG
+211 
-226 GTGTGGTGTGG
+226 
-237 TGTGGTET
+237 
-245 GGTGTGGTGT
+245 
-255 GGTGTG
+255 
-261 GTEPEKPKPEP
+261 PVDPKPSVDP
-272 EPKPKPEPTYPTITI
+272 NTPVDPKSPVDPKPPVDPNTPVDPKPPVVDPKPPVVDPKPPVVDPKPPVVDPKPPEPTHPTITV

-301 NGQYY
+301 NGKYY
-306 SSVFFSDFYP
+306 SSVFFNDFYTS
-316 NQKEPEEY
+316 QKELDENA
-324 VLNNLTNGLNKRNEW
+324 LNNLTNYYSKKEDW

-349 QSKSIAEHKLA
+349 KSKSIAEHKLA
-360 LDNLAQILSS
+360 LDNVEQILTS

-406 KKGYIKSVAEKVYQ
+406 KKDYIKSVAEKVYQ
-420 TAIEEK
+420 TATEEK

-452 ESVDPAL
+452 ESVDPTL

-471 NELLEKE
+471 NKLLQEE
-478 LQNLNIQTSVVMST
+478 LQNLNIQTTVVQSA
-492 TETKENASP
+492 TETQEKASP
-501 VKEDTSS
+501 VKENTSS

-513 VKEVTSSNEGKVV
+513 VTE
-526 KEENVSEN
+526 EN
-534 EATATSSEK
+534 EATSTTTEK
-543 NLKDSITEGATNNDK
+543 NQKDAKTEGTKNNEK
-558 TNNVDSS
+558 TNNIDSS
-565 NQKEKVKFDPVEEA
+565 TQKAQVKSEPFSQEID
-579 IAQIDVYLNPE
+579 QIETYLNPA
-590 NPHYENALLLA
+590 NPQYENALLLA
-601 NEWIDKATGQQKNI
+601 NKYIDGATG
-615 IEQKFSMAVEGL
+615 EQKEKLEQQFSAAVEGL
-627 RGQIKDPNFTVE
+627 RGQIKDSNFKVE
-639 DAIKKANLLA
+639 DAINKANLLA
-649 NTARVEKSVQDE
+649 NTTRVEKSVQDE
-661 SHKLLMSLMFERKAN
+661 SHKLLMPLMFERKAN
-676 DAANKGEYYTAVLNI
+676 DAANNGEYYTAVLNI

-708 VNYANKLWADTE
+708 VNYANKLWTDTE

-731 WQSEVGKTLLP
+731 WQSEVSKNLLP

-766 DSASKKMEGIQLIQ
+766 DNASKKMEGIQLVQ

-787 KEGQTSI
+787 KEGQTSL

-811 KTGFSKVA
+811 KTGFSNVA

-855 KDEVKAAIEYLST
+855 KDGVKAAIEYLST
-868 FDAANVSGNKDT
+868 FEAAKVSGNKDT

-935 EFLTREKYANA
+935 EFLTRDKYANA

-955 KKNVE
+955 KENVE
-960 DIKAMNVKK
+960 KIKSMNVKK

>member
-1 MEENNNNLG
+1 MEENNNNIG

-17 MSVALFGTSGYLV
+17 MSVALLGTSGYLV
-30 YDKGFNTAG
+30 YDKGFKTAG

-53 DDRITGGNL
+53 DDRITGGDL

-128 LDLPTNMVGP
+128 LDLPSNMGGP

-158 PKTNTETGGTGT
+158 PKTNIGTGGTGTEGTGTGGTGTEGTGTEGTGT
-170 GGTETGGTGTGGT
+170 GGTET
-183 ETGGTE
+183 
-189 TGGTGTG
+189 
-196 GTETGGT
+196 
-203 GTGGTETG
+203 
-211 GTGTGGTETGGTGTG
+211 
-226 GTGTGGTGTGG
+226 
-237 TGTGGTET
+237 
-245 GGTGTGGTGT
+245 
-255 GGTGTG
+255 
-261 GTEPEKPKPEP
+261 EKPKP
-272 EPKPKPEPTYPTITI
+272 THPTITV

-301 NGQYY
+301 NGKYY
-306 SSVFFSDFYP
+306 SSVFFNDFYTS
-316 NQKEPEEY
+316 QKEPDENA
-324 VLNNLTNGLNKRNEW
+324 LNNLTNYYSKKEDW

-349 QSKSIAEHKLA
+349 KSKSIAEHKLA
-360 LDNLAQILSS
+360 LDNVEQILTS

-392 VTTQEELQRYLSEN
+392 VTTQEELQRYLSKN
-406 KKGYIKSVAEKVYQ
+406 KKDYIKSVAEKVYQ
-420 TAIEEK
+420 TATKEK

-471 NELLEKE
+471 NKLLQEE
-478 LQNLNIQTSVVMST
+478 LQKLNIQTSVVQST

-501 VKEDTSS
+501 VKENTSS
-508 NEGKA
+508 KEEKVVTEEN
-513 VKEVTSSNEGKVV
+513 EVTS
-526 KEENVSEN
+526 
-534 EATATSSEK
+534 TTTEK
-543 NLKDSITEGATNNDK
+543 NQKDVKTEGAKNNEK
-558 TNNVDSS
+558 TSNIDSS
-565 NQKEKVKFDPVEEA
+565 TQKAQVKSEPFSQEID
-579 IAQIDVYLNPE
+579 QIETYLNPA
-590 NPHYENALLLA
+590 NPQYENALLLA
-601 NEWIDKATGQQKNI
+601 NKYIDGATG
-615 IEQKFSMAVEGL
+615 EQKEKLEKQFSAAVEGL
-627 RGQIKDPNFTVE
+627 RGQIKDSNFKVE
-639 DAIKKANLLA
+639 DAINKANLLA

-661 SHKLLMSLMFERKAN
+661 SHKLLMPLMFERKAN
-676 DAANKGEYYTAVLNI
+676 DAANNGEYYTAVLNI

-708 VNYANKLWADTE
+708 VNYANKLWTDTE

-731 WQSEVGKTLLP
+731 WQSEVSKNLLP

-766 DSASKKMEGIQLIQ
+766 DNASKKMEGIQLIQ

-787 KEGQTSI
+787 KEGQTSL

-811 KTGFSKVA
+811 KTGFSNVA
-819 GLVIKEAKQ
+819 SLVIKEAKQ

-855 KDEVKAAIEYLST
+855 KDGVKAAIEYLST
-868 FDAANVSGNKDT
+868 FEAAKVSGNKDT
-880 IEDLASAIELTYHS
+880 IEDLASAIELTYRS

-904 KEWMNTVALKMFNKG
+904 KEWMNTVALKMLNKG

-935 EFLTREKYANA
+935 EFLSRDKYANA

-960 DIKAMNVKK
+960 TIKSMNVKK

>member
-17 MSVALFGTSGYLV
+17 MSVALLGTSGYLV
-30 YDKGFNTAG
+30 YDKGFKTAG

-53 DDRITGGNL
+53 DDRITGGDL

-128 LDLPTNMVGP
+128 LDLPSNMGGP
-138 VAEPSKNNDNAQLP
+138 VAEPGKANDNKQQP
-152 TSTVEP
+152 NVQEGDGQ
-158 PKTNTETGGTGT
+158 KTDIGT
-170 GGTETGGTGTGGT
+170 
-183 ETGGTE
+183 
-189 TGGTGTG
+189 
-196 GTETGGT
+196 
-203 GTGGTETG
+203 
-211 GTGTGGTETGGTGTG
+211 
-226 GTGTGGTGTGG
+226 
-237 TGTGGTET
+237 
-245 GGTGTGGTGT
+245 
-255 GGTGTG
+255 
-261 GTEPEKPKPEP
+261 KPDTNPDTKPD
-272 EPKPKPEPTYPTITI
+272 PEPTHPTITV

-301 NGQYY
+301 NGKYY
-306 SSVFFSDFYP
+306 SSVFFNDFYTS
-316 NQKEPEEY
+316 QKELDENA
-324 VLNNLTNGLNKRNEW
+324 LNNLTSYYSKKEDW

-349 QSKSIAEHKLA
+349 KSKSIAEHKLA
-360 LDNLAQILSS
+360 LDNVEQILTS

-392 VTTQEELQRYLSEN
+392 VTTQEELQRYMSEN
-406 KKGYIKSVAEKVYQ
+406 KKDYIKSVAEKVYQ
-420 TAIEEK
+420 TAIKEK

-471 NELLEKE
+471 NKLLQEE
-478 LQNLNIQTSVVMST
+478 LQNLNIQTSVVMSA
-492 TETKENASP
+492 TETKEKASP
-501 VKEDTSS
+501 VKEKTSS

-543 NLKDSITEGATNNDK
+543 NLKESITEGATNNNK
-558 TNNVDSS
+558 INNVDSS
-565 NQKEKVKFDPVEEA
+565 NQKEKVKSDPAEEA
-579 IAQIDVYLNPE
+579 IAQIDVYLNPA
-590 NPHYENALLLA
+590 NPQYENALLLA
-601 NEWIDKATGQQKNI
+601 NQYIDGATG
-615 IEQKFSMAVEGL
+615 EQKEKLEQQFSAAVEGL
-627 RGQIKDPNFTVE
+627 RGQIKDSNFKVE
-639 DAIKKANLLA
+639 DAINKANLLA

-661 SHKLLMSLMFERKAN
+661 SHKLLMPLMFERKAN

-708 VNYANKLWADTE
+708 VNYANKLWIDTE

-731 WQSEVGKTLLP
+731 WQSEVSKNLLP

-766 DSASKKMEGIQLIQ
+766 DNASKKMEGIQLIQ

-787 KEGQTSI
+787 KKGQTSL

-811 KTGFSKVA
+811 KTGFSNVA

-828 LEKTQ
+828 LENKD
-833 YKSALNNYQ
+833 ALNNYQ

-855 KDEVKAAIEYLST
+855 KDEVKVTIEYLST
-868 FDAANVSGNKDT
+868 FEAAKVSGNKDT
-880 IEDLASAIELTYHS
+880 IEDLASAIELTYRS

-904 KEWMNTVALKMFNKG
+904 KEWMNTVALKMLNKG

-935 EFLTREKYANA
+935 EFLTRDKYANA

-960 DIKAMNVKK
+960 TIKSMNVKK

>member
-30 YDKGFNTAG
+30 YDKGFNTVG
-39 KEQVKLASNTEEKK
+39 KEPVKLASNTEEKK

-128 LDLPTNMVGP
+128 LDLPTNIVGP
-138 VAEPSKNNDNAQLP
+138 VAEPGKVNDNKQQLNGQEGDGQKP
-152 TSTVEP
+152 NPNSDLKPDPNPSPNPDPKPDPNPSPNPNPEP
-158 PKTNTETGGTGT
+158 KPDPKPDPDPN
-170 GGTETGGTGTGGT
+170 
-183 ETGGTE
+183 
-189 TGGTGTG
+189 
-196 GTETGGT
+196 
-203 GTGGTETG
+203 
-211 GTGTGGTETGGTGTG
+211 
-226 GTGTGGTGTGG
+226 
-237 TGTGGTET
+237 
-245 GGTGTGGTGT
+245 
-255 GGTGTG
+255 
-261 GTEPEKPKPEP
+261 PKPDPKPDPKPEP
-272 EPKPKPEPTYPTITI
+272 KPDPKPEPKPDPKPDPTQPTITI

-306 SSVFFSDFYP
+306 SSVFFNDFYT
-316 NQKEPEEY
+316 NQKEPDQN
-324 VLNNLTNGLNKRNEW
+324 VLNNLTNYDSKKEDW

-349 QSKSIAEHKLA
+349 KSKSIAEHKLA
-360 LDNLAQILSS
+360 LDNLDQIRSS

-381 LRNQMNVLNES
+381 LRNQINVLNES
-392 VTTQEELQRYLSEN
+392 VTTQEELQKYLSEN
-406 KKGYIKSVAEKVYQ
+406 KKDYIKLVAKNVYEAATKEQ
-420 TAIEEK
+420 K
-426 REWSNTGDV
+426 NWLNTGDV

-452 ESVDPAL
+452 ESVDPTL

-478 LQNLNIQTSVVMST
+478 LKNLNIQTSVVMST
-492 TETKENASP
+492 TEIKENASP

-558 TNNVDSS
+558 TNNIDSS
-565 NQKEKVKFDPVEEA
+565 NQKEQVKSDPVDRA
-579 IAQIDVYLNPE
+579 IDEIETYLIPA

-601 NEWIDKATGQQKNI
+601 NQYIDGATGQQREKL
-615 IEQKFSMAVEGL
+615 EKQFGAAVEGL
-627 RGQIKDPNFTVE
+627 RGQIKDPSFSVE

-649 NTARVEKSVQDE
+649 NTVRVEKSVQDE
-661 SHKLLMSLMFERKAN
+661 SHKLLMPLMFERKAN
-676 DAANKGEYYTAVLNI
+676 EAANKGEYYTAVLNI

-708 VNYANKLWADTE
+708 VNYASKLWVNTE
-720 NEWNKINGTTG
+720 NEWNEMNGTTG
-731 WQSEVGKTLLP
+731 WQSEVGKTVLP

-760 SGMNMI
+760 SGMSMI

-780 LAGDEAN
+780 LASDEAN
-787 KEGQTSI
+787 KKEQTSL

-806 RGVVD
+806 RGVVE
-811 KTGFSKVA
+811 KTGFSNVA
-819 GLVIKEAKQ
+819 SLVIEEVKQ

-833 YKSALNNYQ
+833 YKAALNNYQ

-855 KDEVKAAIEYLST
+855 KDGIKAKIEYLST
-868 FDAANVSGNKDT
+868 FEAANVSGNKDT
-880 IEDLASAIELTYHS
+880 IEDLASAVELTYHS
-894 MELGYPEADA
+894 MELGYPEEDA
-904 KEWMNTVALKMFNKG
+904 KEWMNTVAVKMFNKG
-919 AGYMSAT
+919 AGYMSSN

-955 KKNVE
+955 KENVE
-960 DIKAMNVKK
+960 KIKAMNVQK

>member
-17 MSVALFGTSGYLV
+17 MSVALLGTSGYLV
-30 YDKGFNTAG
+30 YDKGFKTAG

-53 DDRITGGNL
+53 DDRITGGDL

-128 LDLPTNMVGP
+128 LDLPTNVVGP
-138 VAEPSKNNDNAQLP
+138 VAEPTGNLHEPGKVDDNKQQLNGQEGDGKKP
-152 TSTVEP
+152 EP
-158 PKTNTETGGTGT
+158 NPGPNSDPNPNPNPSPNPNPGPNPEPNPKPNP
-170 GGTETGGTGTGGT
+170 
-183 ETGGTE
+183 
-189 TGGTGTG
+189 
-196 GTETGGT
+196 
-203 GTGGTETG
+203 
-211 GTGTGGTETGGTGTG
+211 
-226 GTGTGGTGTGG
+226 
-237 TGTGGTET
+237 
-245 GGTGTGGTGT
+245 
-255 GGTGTG
+255 
-261 GTEPEKPKPEP
+261 EPEPNPGPNPEPNPNPNPNPGPNPEPNPKPNPEP
-272 EPKPKPEPTYPTITI
+272 EPKPEPTHPTITV

-301 NGQYY
+301 NGKYY
-306 SSVFFSDFYP
+306 SSVFFNDFYTS
-316 NQKEPEEY
+316 QKELDENA
-324 VLNNLTNGLNKRNEW
+324 LNNLTNYYSKKEDW

-349 QSKSIAEHKLA
+349 KSKSIAEHKLA
-360 LDNLAQILSS
+360 LDNVEQILTS

-406 KKGYIKSVAEKVYQ
+406 KKDYIKSVAEKVYQ
-420 TAIEEK
+420 TATKEK
-426 REWSNTGDV
+426 REWLNTGDV

-452 ESVDPAL
+452 ESVNPAL

-471 NELLEKE
+471 NKLLQEE
-478 LQNLNIQTSVVMST
+478 LQKLNIQTSVVQST

-501 VKEDTSS
+501 VKENTSS
-508 NEGKA
+508 NEEK
-513 VKEVTSSNEGKVV
+513 VVTEENEVTS
-526 KEENVSEN
+526 
-534 EATATSSEK
+534 TAIEK
-543 NLKDSITEGATNNDK
+543 NQKDAKTEGDKNNEK
-558 TNNVDSS
+558 TSNIDSS
-565 NQKEKVKFDPVEEA
+565 TQKAQVKSEPFSQEIE
-579 IAQIDVYLNPE
+579 QIETYLNPA
-590 NPHYENALLLA
+590 NPQYENALLLA
-601 NEWIDKATGQQKNI
+601 NKYIDGATG
-615 IEQKFSMAVEGL
+615 EQKEKLEQQFSAAVEGL
-627 RGQIKDPNFTVE
+627 RGQIKDSNSKVE
-639 DAIKKANLLA
+639 DAINKANLLA

-661 SHKLLMSLMFERKAN
+661 SHKLLMPLMFERKAN
-676 DAANKGEYYTAVLNI
+676 DAANNGEYYTAVLNI

-708 VNYANKLWADTE
+708 VNYANKLWIDTE

-766 DSASKKMEGIQLIQ
+766 DNASKKMEGIQLVQ

-787 KEGQTSI
+787 KEGQTSL

-811 KTGFSKVA
+811 KTGFSNVA

-855 KDEVKAAIEYLST
+855 KDGVKAAIEYLST
-868 FDAANVSGNKDT
+868 FEAAKVSGNKDT
-880 IEDLASAIELTYHS
+880 IEDLASAIELTYRS

-904 KEWMNTVALKMFNKG
+904 KEWMNTVALKMLNKG

-926 DTNNAYKCF
+926 DMNNAYKCF
-935 EFLTREKYANA
+935 EFLSRDKYANA

-955 KKNVE
+955 KENVE
-960 DIKAMNVKK
+960 TIKSMNVKK

>member
-1 MEENNNNLG
+1 PPVDP
-10 KKVAISV
+10 KPPV
-17 MSVALFGTSGYLV
+17 
-30 YDKGFNTAG
+30 D
-39 KEQVKLASNTEEKK
+39 
-53 DDRITGGNL
+53 
-62 QSMFPNLVAD
+62 PN
-72 PAKKDEKPG
+72 
-81 EKPTINLADLIGN
+81 
-94 NKSPITPV
+94 TPV
-102 TYKPDEVSVEKK
+102 D
-114 DPQIKLSDAPTPQK
+114 
-128 LDLPTNMVGP
+128 
-138 VAEPSKNNDNAQLP
+138 
-152 TSTVEP
+152 
-158 PKTNTETGGTGT
+158 
-170 GGTETGGTGTGGT
+170 
-183 ETGGTE
+183 
-189 TGGTGTG
+189 
-196 GTETGGT
+196 
-203 GTGGTETG
+203 
-211 GTGTGGTETGGTGTG
+211 
-226 GTGTGGTGTGG
+226 
-237 TGTGGTET
+237 
-245 GGTGTGGTGT
+245 
-255 GGTGTG
+255 
-261 GTEPEKPKPEP
+261 PKPP
-272 EPKPKPEPTYPTITI
+272 VVDPKPPVVDPKPPEPTHPTITV

-301 NGQYY
+301 NGKYY
-306 SSVFFSDFYP
+306 SSVFFNDFYTS
-316 NQKEPEEY
+316 QKEPDENA
-324 VLNNLTNGLNKRNEW
+324 LNNLTNYYSKKEDW

-349 QSKSIAEHKLA
+349 KSKSIAEHKLA
-360 LDNLAQILSS
+360 LDNVEQILTS

-406 KKGYIKSVAEKVYQ
+406 KKDYIKSVAEKVYQ
-420 TAIEEK
+420 TATEEK

-471 NELLEKE
+471 NKLLQEELK
-478 LQNLNIQTSVVMST
+478 NLNIQTSVVLSA
-492 TETKENASP
+492 TETKEKASQ

-513 VKEVTSSNEGKVV
+513 VKEDTSSNEGKVV

-543 NLKDSITEGATNNDK
+543 NLKDSITEGATDNDK

-565 NQKEKVKFDPVEEA
+565 NQKEKVKSDPVKEA
-579 IAQIDVYLNPE
+579 IAQIDVYLNPA

-601 NEWIDKATGQQKNI
+601 NKCIDGATG
-615 IEQKFSMAVEGL
+615 EQKEKLEKQFSAAVEGL
-627 RGQIKDPNFTVE
+627 RGQIKDSNFKVE
-639 DAIKKANLLA
+639 DAINKANLLA

-661 SHKLLMSLMFERKAN
+661 SHQLLMPLMFERKAN
-676 DAANKGEYYTAVLNI
+676 DAANNGEYYTAVLNI

-708 VNYANKLWADTE
+708 VNYANKLWTDTE

-731 WQSEVGKTLLP
+731 WQSEVSKNLLP

-766 DSASKKMEGIQLIQ
+766 DNASKKMEGIQLIQ

-787 KEGQTSI
+787 KEGQTSL

-811 KTGFSKVA
+811 KTGFSNVA
-819 GLVIKEAKQ
+819 SLVIKEAKQ

-855 KDEVKAAIEYLST
+855 KDGVKAAIEYLST
-868 FDAANVSGNKDT
+868 FEAAKASGNKDT
-880 IEDLASAIELTYHS
+880 IEDLASAIELTYRS
-894 MELGYPEADA
+894 MELGYPETDA
-904 KEWMNTVALKMFNKG
+904 KEWMNTVALKMLNKG

-935 EFLTREKYANA
+935 EFLSRDKYANA
-946 INGEITKQA
+946 INGEIRKQA
-955 KKNVE
+955 KENVE
-960 DIKAMNVKK
+960 KIKSMNVKK

>member
-17 MSVALFGTSGYLV
+17 MSVALLGTSGYLV
-30 YDKGFNTAG
+30 YDKGFKTAG

-53 DDRITGGNL
+53 DDRITGGDL

-128 LDLPTNMVGP
+128 LDLPSNMGGP

-152 TSTVEP
+152 TATVEP
-158 PKTNTETGGTGT
+158 PKTNT
-170 GGTETGGTGTGGT
+170 
-183 ETGGTE
+183 
-189 TGGTGTG
+189 
-196 GTETGGT
+196 
-203 GTGGTETG
+203 
-211 GTGTGGTETGGTGTG
+211 GTG
-226 GTGTGGTGTGG
+226 GTGT
-237 TGTGGTET
+237 
-245 GGTGTGGTGT
+245 
-255 GGTGTG
+255 
-261 GTEPEKPKPEP
+261 EKPEPKPEPKPKPKPEPEP
-272 EPKPKPEPTYPTITI
+272 EPKPKPEPEPEPTHPTITV

-301 NGQYY
+301 NGKYY
-306 SSVFFSDFYP
+306 SSVFFNDFYTS
-316 NQKEPEEY
+316 QKELDENA
-324 VLNNLTNGLNKRNEW
+324 LNNLTNYFSKKEDW
-339 TLVSQLNTPS
+339 TLVNQLNTPS
-349 QSKSIAEHKLA
+349 KSKSIAEHKLA
-360 LDNLAQILSS
+360 LDNVEQILTS

-406 KKGYIKSVAEKVYQ
+406 KKDYIKSVAEKVYQ
-420 TAIEEK
+420 TAIKEK

-471 NELLEKE
+471 NRLLQEE
-478 LQNLNIQTSVVMST
+478 LQNLNIQTSVVTSA
-492 TETKENASP
+492 TETKEKASP
-501 VKEDTSS
+501 VKEKTSS

-534 EATATSSEK
+534 EAAATSSEK
-543 NLKDSITEGATNNDK
+543 NLKESITEGATNNNK

-565 NQKEKVKFDPVEEA
+565 NQKEKVKPDPAEEA
-579 IAQIDVYLNPE
+579 IAQIDVYLNPA
-590 NPHYENALLLA
+590 NPQYENALLLA
-601 NEWIDKATGQQKNI
+601 NQYIDGATG
-615 IEQKFSMAVEGL
+615 EQKEKLEQQFSAAVEGL
-627 RGQIKDPNFTVE
+627 RGQIKDPNFKVE
-639 DAIKKANLLA
+639 DAINKANLLA

-661 SHKLLMSLMFERKAN
+661 SHKLLMPLMFERKAN

-708 VNYANKLWADTE
+708 VNYANKLWIDTE

-731 WQSEVGKTLLP
+731 WQSEVSKNLLP

-766 DSASKKMEGIQLIQ
+766 DNASQKMEGIQLIQ

-787 KEGQTSI
+787 KKGQTSL

-811 KTGFSKVA
+811 KTGFSNVA

-828 LEKTQ
+828 LENKD
-833 YKSALNNYQ
+833 ALNNYQ

-855 KDEVKAAIEYLST
+855 KDEVKVTIEYLST
-868 FDAANVSGNKDT
+868 FEAAKVSGNKDT
-880 IEDLASAIELTYHS
+880 IEDLASAIELTYRS

-904 KEWMNTVALKMFNKG
+904 KEWMNTVALKMLNKG

-935 EFLTREKYANA
+935 EFLTRDKYANA

-960 DIKAMNVKK
+960 TIKSMNVKK